1 KNPPYKY
8 RNKFIVVFYPNAEIS
23 IMFMAGIPIRRVG
36 IKVNRE
42 GLTIFSFRLYFYIDI
57 TIVIKCNR

>member
-1 KNPPYKY
+1 M
-8 RNKFIVVFYPNAEIS
+8 V
-23 IMFMAGIPIRRVG
+23 GIPIRRVE

-42 GLTIFSFRLYFYIDI
+42 GLTIFSFRLYFYIVCDI